1 MINIYTF
8 CDLAIPYQSKWTI
21 RMENFS
27 NCKTSLGLRD
37 VLDILM
43 QGYEILQN
51 RDIKSGKSSNFVLHE
66 NSFVNARSQTNFV

>member
-27 NCKTSLGLRD
+27 NIKESLGLRD
-37 VLDILM
+37 VLDILR
-43 QGYEILQN
+43 QGYE
-51 RDIKSGKSSNFVLHE
+51 VL
-66 NSFVNARSQTNFV
+66 